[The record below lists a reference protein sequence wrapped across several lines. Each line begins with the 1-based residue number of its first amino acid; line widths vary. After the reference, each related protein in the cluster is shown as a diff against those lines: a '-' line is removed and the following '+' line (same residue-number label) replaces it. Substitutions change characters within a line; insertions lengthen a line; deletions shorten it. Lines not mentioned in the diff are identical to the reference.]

1 MIDLT
6 GTSIATAQNS
16 SFHVDSKLVA
26 IHGIDVINSN
36 NIKDKI
42 AWSITDLSTEI
53 SMMDDWT
60 GFTGF
65 ICINDEILYVTEST
79 SSGVTVL
86 RGQFGTIPRYHSMLS
101 DVYTITILKN
111 VTSYEWAQSIGL
123 TDRDLFTTE
132 ISNGKIVLDD
142 LPKNW
147 NKLYDGCL
155 YSFKRNKEV
164 FIWEGCDGE
173 LVKVW
178 EGVTTSKTGESS
190 ENTITINISD
200 YFYRYADE
208 PIRPVA
214 VFNNIRPKEL
224 LEALFTGF
232 TAKYVGNEDENDY
245 FKINNLSTSDYSTY
259 RDFLNYICKEYAI
272 RLLFRKDKTIH
283 ILSDL
288 YSNKIT
294 PVDNIQTELTKIND
308 DSSGDIIINSISG
321 VYKERKPL
329 KDTSYTPIRFRR
341 NKVFTSTINIIQNG
355 VFQTLTLTNLSYDDI
370 STMTYQEYQMIRSTA
385 TGKSYFCKLA
395 DIVKV
400 APNNYTVTLYA
411 GIDKVSKWNELGRN
425 ILEGDISITNFTL
438 YWSYDELPIIW
449 KYGMQIDGNDT
460 TSNLMLPL
468 YPSEDFVFYIDKFGV
483 ADTSDGKF
491 SGIVRGFETLL
502 NQDFTNTQ
510 LYYNQE
516 YNQNL
521 TVPIYLYTNKIATNS
536 TLFPNCNSTICI
548 GSIDNSDVTLRLEYS
563 DVIIKSSSTNN
574 VVKFESSSNTDTGL
588 YKCTIK
594 NTLTPSSTNTITP
607 VSTMAGQRLLKLT
620 LSDYNLCNVGDAL
633 KLVEVSNDDVK
644 YSTYLGFQNARYLIT
659 TKFTSGGEY
668 FITLNDYYPMAIDT
682 EFSFVKYNRQ
692 DIILLNELYFRANP
706 IMESETTYEYTNDES
721 ISEFGTKNY
730 TLEGKSLIKGD
741 FLKIVSYVKD
751 TYNGVTT
758 NGIRNRL
765 RTEMVKRLDLEAGDI
780 VTVTDSVY
788 TQYKNQKVLITN
800 KSVKVDTNGNRDES
814 YEMITVGNYSIS
826 PDTLGIKNVVSWNP
840 DVIPTYNHYGTEGS
854 TEQKQDAQIDNN
866 RIVLQDLT
874 EGQIYLE
881 EISQSD
887 FYGTT
892 NVSSVIT
899 SDIQTFELGIVSSAT
914 GNYWNNLFALDAE
927 GVIKINSE
935 YMSYKSLGYTTGNA
949 TVQIIARGLGNSKK
963 GDITSNIR
971 IQFYKTIA
979 KISASGMKSTDLS
992 LGDGTNNYIEVHTD
1006 TGVEI
1011 ESNKKLKISNLYN
1024 ELFFDNT
1031 DNSSY
1036 LYINNN
1042 KIKLGKNAI
1051 SAGKD
1056 GFLITIDSNNYLSY
1070 NITDSTFEVKT
1081 QKGYIGGSTGTSTYF
1096 DITNGSLQLYKSAT
1110 DNLSFTTAGGL
1121 VIKSQNTTINTP
1133 SDNNYLS
1140 LVPTSSILYL
1150 GKNGSD
1156 VDVQIGSTSGSYF
1169 KFLNGSL
1176 DINTSKFNL
1185 TDTASTSLISLNNG
1199 SEQIGTGIT
1208 LSGWTAYNGLFV
1220 GDTTVANENY
1230 IKYDIANSRFTFGNN
1245 VQIAGVMK
1253 TGDQIRVVDVS
1264 ANTVV
1269 KCGELISGVFGFD
1282 YTSPTNPTTEY
1293 FRLSD
1298 STLGQY
1304 KQGLVLKTQGIIDI
1318 SNTNNALYFDPTSS
1332 GNNSYIGLNK
1342 ATNYYSVQIGKVT
1355 EKSNGTEVSYNGFF
1369 FGNPESGSSQ
1379 YLKYSNTSGIVEFN
1393 GKYFNETAYVSTD
1406 VEFIGACD
1414 TSKSTILKYDENGN
1428 LTITALNPFYG
1439 KLVTKID
1446 VRNYIDISNINT
1458 GHFSKS
1464 GYIVPSSSIRELT
1477 SSSTGTLYMGGTTS
1491 TLSNKKFGFYIT
1503 NPINFSN
1510 IEIANIGSDLLLF
1523 GGLYGA
1529 YLSSDNIHFVNCV
1542 FSNILEKIYS
1552 AGNFNNISINDTKVN
1567 LSSNWKICFERMIY
1581 MTNIHTSIYVD
1592 QNVVLF
1598 GTEALFKNC
1607 KNLNNIYIDSIDYL
1621 NNIYKSQI
1629 FYDCNNISN
1638 VYINHF
1644 KGIIAAACKNI
1655 SNVFLDHYTPYT
1667 TENRAL
1673 FSAIVG
1679 LNNFRSVESI
1689 TGTTQIFFNV
1699 NNITNCSV
1707 SGLLPIH
1714 YEIILRDKNNS
1725 WNDNII
1731 TKTSNY
1737 TIQRDEIILNSNA
1750 STSVTYTLPLANLY
1764 HENRIYTIKDISGT
1778 AKTNNITIQRQGSD
1792 TIDGTTSVVINANY
1806 GSVSFYSDGTTWR
1819 RLISPTIF
1827 GY

>member
-16 SFHVDSKLVA
+16 SFHIDSKLVA

-65 ICINDEILYVTEST
+65 ICINDEILYVTEASL
-79 SSGVTVL
+79 SGITVL
-86 RGQFGTIPRYHSMLS
+86 RGQFGTIPKYHSMLS

-111 VTSYEWAQSIGL
+111 VTSYEWSQSIGL

-178 EGVTTSKTGESS
+178 EGVTTSKTSESS

-214 VFNNIRPKEL
+214 VFNDIRPKAL

-288 YSNKIT
+288 YPNKIT
-294 PVDNIQTELTKIND
+294 PIDNIQTELTKIND

-355 VFQTLTLTNLSYDDI
+355 VFQTLTLTNLSYDNI
-370 STMTYQEYQMIRSTA
+370 STMTYQEYQMIRSNA

-400 APNNYTVTLYA
+400 APNNYTITLYA
-411 GIDKVSKWNELGRN
+411 GIDKASKWNELGRN
-425 ILEGDISITNFTL
+425 ILEGDVSITNFTL

-468 YPSEDFVFYIDKFGV
+468 YPSEDFIFYIDKFGV

-516 YNQNL
+516 YSQNL

-659 TKFTSGGEY
+659 AKFTSGGEY

-765 RTEMVKRLDLEAGDI
+765 RTEMMKRLDLEAGDI

-788 TQYKNQKVLITN
+788 TQYSSQKVLITN

-826 PDTLGIKNVVSWNP
+826 PDTLGIKNVISWNP
-840 DVIPTYNHYGTEGS
+840 DVTPTYNHYGTEGN
-854 TEQKQDAQIDNN
+854 TEQKKDAQIDNN

-992 LGDGTNNYIEVHTD
+992 LGDGTDNYIEVHTE
-1006 TGVEI
+1006 TGVKI
-1011 ESNKKLKISNLYN
+1011 KSKTLVDISNPSNALMFDKDGDSYLRMNSNSAQMGKLDNLTGTYGLSLNTTNGIFLGNTNTDLNKFISYN
-1024 ELFFDNT
+1024 ET
-1031 DNSSY
+1031 D
-1036 LYINNN
+1036 LQ
-1042 KIKLGKNAI
+1042 IKTN
-1051 SAGKD
+1051 
-1056 GFLITIDSNNYLSY
+1056 
-1070 NITDSTFEVKT
+1070 
-1081 QKGYIGGSTGTSTYF
+1081 KGYIGNSENNF
-1096 DITNGSLQLYKSAT
+1096 DITNGALKLAT
-1110 DNLSFTTAGGL
+1110 TGTSGEFSVGNTA
-1121 VIKSQNTTINTP
+1121 S
-1133 SDNNYLS
+1133 SNYLS
-1140 LVPTSSILYL
+1140 YTVT
-1150 GKNGSD
+1150 
-1156 VDVQIGSTSGSYF
+1156 
-1169 KFLNGSL
+1169 
-1176 DINTSKFNL
+1176 
-1185 TDTASTSLISLNNG
+1185 
-1199 SEQIGTGIT
+1199 
-1208 LSGWTAYNGLFV
+1208 NGL
-1220 GDTTVANENY
+1220 
-1230 IKYDIANSRFTFGNN
+1230 
-1245 VQIAGVMK
+1245 
-1253 TGDQIRVVDVS
+1253 
-1264 ANTVV
+1264 
-1269 KCGELISGVFGFD
+1269 
-1282 YTSPTNPTTEY
+1282 
-1293 FRLSD
+1293 
-1298 STLGQY
+1298 
-1304 KQGLVLKTQGIIDI
+1304 
-1318 SNTNNALYFDPTSS
+1318 
-1332 GNNSYIGLNK
+1332 
-1342 ATNYYSVQIGKVT
+1342 
-1355 EKSNGTEVSYNGFF
+1355 
-1369 FGNPESGSSQ
+1369 
-1379 YLKYSNTSGIVEFN
+1379 EFK
-1393 GKYFNETAYVSTD
+1393 GKYFNETAYVTTD

-1414 TSKSTILKYDENGN
+1414 TSKATILKYDESGN
-1428 LTITALNPFYG
+1428 LTISNPNPFYG

-1446 VRNYIDISNINT
+1446 VRNYIDISNINI

-1464 GYIVPSSSIRELT
+1464 GYVVT
-1477 SSSTGTLYMGGTTS
+1477 SSSLKEITSSSVGTLYMGGITS

-1510 IEIANIGSDLLLF
+1510 IEISNIGSDLGLF
-1523 GGLYGA
+1523 GKLYGA
-1529 YLSSDNIHFVNCV
+1529 YLSSDNIHFTNCI

-1552 AGNFNNISINDTKVN
+1552 SGNFNNISINDTKIN
-1567 LSSNWKICFERMIY
+1567 LVSNWKTCFERMLY
-1581 MTNIHTSIYVD
+1581 MTNIHISIYAD
-1592 QNVVLF
+1592 QNVTLF
-1598 GTEALFKNC
+1598 GTEAIFKNC
-1607 KNLNNIYIDSIDYL
+1607 KNINNIYVDSIDYL
-1621 NNIYKSQI
+1621 SNIPKSQI

-1638 VYINHF
+1638 IYINYF
-1644 KGIIAAACKNI
+1644 KGIIASSCKNI
-1655 SNVFLDHYTPYT
+1655 NNVFLDHYTPYI

-1673 FSAIVG
+1673 FSNIVG

-1689 TGTTQIFFNV
+1689 TGTTQIFYNV
-1699 NNITNCSV
+1699 SNVTNCSV

-1714 YEIILRDKNNS
+1714 YDYFLRDKNNT
-1725 WNDNII
+1725 WNDVIV
-1731 TKTSNY
+1731 TSSTAY
-1737 TIQRDEIILNSNA
+1737 TLKRDDVMLNSNQSA
-1750 STSVTYTLPLANLY
+1750 PVIHTLPLANLY
-1764 HENRIYTIKDISGT
+1764 HENRIYTIKDVTGN
-1778 AKTNNITIQRQGSD
+1778 AFTNNITIQRQGSD
-1792 TIDGTTSVVINANY
+1792 TIDGNTTYIINTNY
-1806 GSVSFYSDGTTWR
+1806 GSAMFYSDGTNWHK
-1819 RLISPTIF
+1819 I
-1827 GY
+1827 